1 LSTEDC
7 TIIDAIPVTSLACTY
22 LDVAE
27 LVTHGRLIDFRHIIR
42 TYGLPEPQFNVYV
55 EGELVDVVWPEHRL
69 IVEVDGRKWHIG
81 KRAFAEDRRRDRKLV
96 RAHWRVVRFTEDQV
110 AADPAGVAAE
120 LSALLS
126 DGPWP
131 PPAR

>member
-1 LSTEDC
+1 VVSRAQLYDLGYSRSG
-7 TIIDAIPVTSLACTY
+7 I
-22 LDVAE
+22 
-27 LVTHGRLIDFRHIIR
+27 GRKAFRHIIR

-81 KRAFAEDRRRDRKLV
+81 KRAFGEDRRRDRKLV
-96 RAHWRVVRFTEDQV
+96 RAHWRVVCFTEDQV